1 MEKTD
6 LLIQR
11 ITKLVRELPQGA
23 MTYELELLFTELTK
37 QIDKI
42 RKEAKKQCK
51 TKLSNKE

>member
-11 ITKLVRELPQGA
+11 ITKLIRELPQGA
-23 MTYELELLFTELTK
+23 MTYELELLFSELTK

-51 TKLSNKE
+51 KKSLNKE